1 MAKSDNY
8 LQQAQQLLPRGDAW
22 KRAREVGSMFANF
35 LGGLVLTFVR
45 IDDRV
50 LQLLTEARPRTAVEA
65 LPEWEAEFGL
75 PDSCNGIASTTEG
88 RQAAVWQK
96 ETAFGGQ
103 SIPYFTAQAAK
114 LGYTISI
121 DEFEAFTTVSTV
133 DQPLYDDNWA
143 FYWRVNVLADAG
155 TGLNLHCVITRD
167 KPAHTTVFF
176 A

>member
-1 MAKSDNY
+1 MATSDDY
-8 LQQAQQLLPRGDAW
+8 THQALQLLPRGDAW
-22 KRAREVGSMFANF
+22 TRAREAGSTIGKLFA
-35 LGGLVLTFVR
+35 GVALTFSR
-45 IDDRV
+45 IGDRV
-50 LQLLTEARPRTAVEA
+50 QQLMTEARPRMAVEA

-75 PDSCNGIASTTEG
+75 PDSCNVIASTTDA

-96 ETAFGGQ
+96 QTAVGGQ

-121 DEFEAFTTVSTV
+121 DEFQAFTTASTV
-133 DQPLYDDNWA
+133 DQPLYDDSWA

-155 TGLNLHCVITRD
+155 TGLNLQCVITRD